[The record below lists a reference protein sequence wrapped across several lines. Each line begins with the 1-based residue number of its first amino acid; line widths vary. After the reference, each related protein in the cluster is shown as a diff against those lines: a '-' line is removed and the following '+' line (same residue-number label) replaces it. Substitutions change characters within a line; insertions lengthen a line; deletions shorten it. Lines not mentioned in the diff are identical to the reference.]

1 MLCPKGYPIC
11 SYIWA
16 SGGETGVHPGGGMY
30 PGIGGYIYSHGCR
43 GLPYIAVTLVDV
55 TGT

>member
-1 MLCPKGYPIC
+1 MPCPKGYPIC
-11 SYIWA
+11 LYIWA
-16 SGGETGVHPGGGMY
+16 SDGETGVHPGGGMY